1 MTKDKPLVL
10 YQSGASGEPLTTS
23 EIIAEGAGVQR
34 HTVTRLIQQHKGDF
48 EEFGGVRF
56 EIEARETKGGTQNFK
71 VYYLNEQQAT
81 LLLTYLKNTEVVRAF
96 KRELVKQFFAMRSL
110 LREKSSPV
118 WQDTRTLGKEV
129 RRQETDAI
137 KRLVDYATA
146 QGSRNAAWY
155 YTSLSELANRTVGIA
170 DRDNAQTVQLTA
182 LLMAERVVAQEI
194 TAGIQA
200 GEPYKSIYQAIK
212 NRLAVFGMM
221 ALPGTA
227 GKEGEQ

>member
-1 MTKDKPLVL
+1 MTKDKSLVL

-23 EIIAEGAGVQR
+23 EIIAEGAGVQH
-34 HTVTRLIQQHKGDF
+34 HTVTRLIRDQKADF
-48 EEFGGVRF
+48 EEFGKVGF
-56 EIEARETKGGTQNFK
+56 EIHALPDSRTGQKIK

-110 LREKSSPV
+110 LLEKSSPV
-118 WQDTRTLGKEV
+118 WQDTRSLGKEV

-155 YTSLSELANRTVGIA
+155 YTSLSELANRTVGIQN
-170 DRDNAQTVQLTA
+170 RDTAQTVQLTA
-182 LLMAERVVAQEI
+182 LLMVERLIAQEI
-194 TAGIQA
+194 TAGIQV
-200 GEPYKSIYQAIK
+200 GEPYKNIYKTIK
-212 NRLAVFGMM
+212 DRLAVFGVM
-221 ALPGTA
+221 ALPGTV
-227 GKEGEQ
+227 GGGTL